1 MEFIGTLKGC
11 VATRSGETAN
21 GKWERRQYLVEE
33 VATWPRK
40 MVFEISDGE
49 MGRYKEWDALI
60 GKNVVVRFGIDA
72 REYNG
77 KWFNDIA
84 AWSIRG
90 CDPEPPK
97 NEQ

>member
-1 MEFIGTLKGC
+1 MEFVGTLKGV
-11 VATRSGETAN
+11 VAIRSGDTAN
-21 GKWERRQYLVEE
+21 GHWERRQYLVEE
-33 VATWPRK
+33 VATWPKK
-40 MVFEISDGE
+40 MMFEISDGE